1 MNTNKHNHVFNIS
14 NVLNILRKIVEEI
27 KNKEKNAI
35 HKYYEYRN
43 LFGKLHSIQLGMKPK
58 ILKKK
63 YNQKEKKI
71 VSFKVG
77 MKPEI
82 LKKKYNQKKILS
94 FQLEK
99 INKKLRELD
108 SINFEIK
115 KLKSKKYYYIRQI
128 NQKSFFTCK
137 KCKKKYK
144 FRKERSLNNFRST
157 NDKIDLCVECE
168 VAFILV
174 RKN

>member
-27 KNKEKNAI
+27 KNKEKNALHI
-35 HKYYEYRN
+35 YYEYRN
-43 LFGKLHSIQLGMKPK
+43 LFGKLHSIQLGMKHK

-63 YNQKEKKI
+63 YNQKKI
-71 VSFKVG
+71 LSSQIG
-77 MKPEI
+77 MKPKI

-94 FQLEK
+94 FQFEK
-99 INKKLRELD
+99 INKKLRELN
-108 SINFEIK
+108 SINSEIK
-115 KLKSKKYYYIRQI
+115 KLKSKKYYYIQQI

-144 FRKERSLNNFRST
+144 FRKGRSLNNFRST

-168 VAFILV
+168 VAFILA